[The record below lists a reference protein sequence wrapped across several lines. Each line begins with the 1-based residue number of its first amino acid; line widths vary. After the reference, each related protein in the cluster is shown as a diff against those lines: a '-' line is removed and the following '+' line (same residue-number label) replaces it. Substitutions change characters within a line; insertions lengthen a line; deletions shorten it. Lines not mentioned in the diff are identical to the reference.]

1 MKNVYLMLL
10 TGFIL
15 VNCSSINKINKSII
29 SGNFDKAIN
38 ETISK
43 LNKIQNKKKK
53 SEYVLILNDVY
64 HKAVDKN
71 VSEINRLKTDGNPE
85 YFREIYEKYLFLD
98 QIQNK
103 ITAILPIKA
112 NNKSVDFSFTNY
124 NDNIIDYR
132 YKVSEYYYNIANE
145 LMLANTK
152 TNYRKAYYL
161 FEYIEQINPNYKNV
175 HNLFNI
181 SYYKGK
187 DYVLFNVLNKSG
199 KIIDKKLEDEIL
211 DFKTYGLKTLWQNYY
226 SKEDDSLDFDFQ
238 INLIFNNIEI
248 SPEIMNEKE
257 KIKKRTVKGWTYKLD
272 SKGNIMKD
280 SLGIDIKVDKVI
292 DISVRTIEFRQSKA
306 AKVVSE
312 VQIINKK
319 NNYIIDRFPLTS
331 QFIFENIFMKYFG
344 DIRALERRDRIL
356 IKKRF
361 IPYPP
366 DEVLVYDNS
375 EMIKNKLKYIIIN
388 YNFSE

>member
-1 MKNVYLMLL
+1 MGLHWPKFY
-10 TGFIL
+10 
-15 VNCSSINKINKSII
+15 SINLKTPETEFSQEVTKTESKINSISCGEFSKMAEKI
-29 SGNFDKAIN
+29 MGYRQDGVSMAEVFELNEKAGY
-38 ETISK
+38 K
-43 LNKIQNKKKK
+43 DLVK
-53 SEYVLILNDVY
+53 ILNAMAKEAY
-64 HKAVDKN
+64 SRTKWI
-71 VSEINRLKTDGNPE
+71 SQGNQE
-85 YFREIYEKYLFLD
+85 
-98 QIQNK
+98 N
-103 ITAILPIKA
+103 
-112 NNKSVDFSFTNY
+112 
-124 NDNIIDYR
+124 
-132 YKVSEYYYNIANE
+132 
-145 LMLANTK
+145 
-152 TNYRKAYYL
+152 
-161 FEYIEQINPNYKNV
+161 
-175 HNLFNI
+175 
-181 SYYKGK
+181 
-187 DYVLFNVLNKSG
+187 
-199 KIIDKKLEDEIL
+199 EIL

-344 DIRALERRDRIL
+344 DIRALESRDRIL